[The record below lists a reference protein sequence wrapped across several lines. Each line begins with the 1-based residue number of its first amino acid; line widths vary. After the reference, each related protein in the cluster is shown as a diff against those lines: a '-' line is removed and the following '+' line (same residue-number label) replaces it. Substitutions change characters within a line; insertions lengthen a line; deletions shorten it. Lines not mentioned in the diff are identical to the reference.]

1 MGMKKTKLA
10 LTLLFLF
17 LCTGS
22 AFAQPKAPNLEYV
35 RGDVLVLLEAPGGA
49 SGVESQAE
57 TIAEATG
64 SRVMNTYKAIAEA
77 TGKSIVRL
85 KAADKSADELL
96 SEVRRIPGVL
106 GATPNFIVKI
116 LRTPNDP
123 EFPSAWGMPRVK
135 APEAWELST
144 GSGEVYVAVLDTGIK
159 YDHED
164 LAGNMGR
171 DKDGN
176 FGRNLVGNN
185 ADPMDDNGHGTH
197 LAGIIGAVGDNAVG
211 TAGIN
216 WTVRLLGVKVL
227 DGNGAASFAHVIA
240 GLDYVLDQ
248 KKRGLNVRVANMAF
262 GGWTPAV
269 AEQDVDPLAVACKAV
284 ADAGVLLVAAA
295 GNEGQNIAAAGG
307 GYKGNAIYPAAFSFP
322 EMVTVAAVAKNG
334 ALARFSNFGP
344 AVDLAA
350 PGFEVPSTTLDG
362 AYGLLN
368 GTSAAAA
375 HVAGAAA
382 LLAAHASDLTAA
394 QLKERLLEYA
404 EPHQTLSGKVTSGGS
419 LNAGAA
425 LKNERGT
432 LKVSIAGPAS
442 ARWSLNGKGSYPNG
456 HILTGL
462 PVGKYTVSFSD
473 ADLWTKP
480 ANIAVTVTAD
490 AETAATG
497 IYRQQNASLWV
508 TIEGPEEARWTLNKK
523 DMYENDRTLG
533 KLAGRRTVSF
543 AEVPGWDTPAVQSV
557 TVPRNAP
564 LAVTGAYK
572 RQTGSVAVTFEGP
585 AEARWSIDGDGAY
598 ASGDTVENVP
608 VGNRTIRFSGVPHWD
623 TPEEIV
629 VLVAKGALVEAKG
642 AYVHQVGSIKVSID
656 GPKEASWTVNGRGL
670 YATGDTASNI
680 PVGAHTVSFSAVHN
694 WDNPAPVAVT
704 VERDAVLEIA
714 RAYARHLGSVSVTLN
729 GPAGAR
735 WSLEGVDGLL
745 ESGAV
750 RADLPVGEYTVV
762 FSDVQDWSTPERVK
776 VSVVKDTATREEAA
790 YAEHRGSVSVEI
802 AGPAEA
808 RWSLDGMGSYASGET
823 VKDVVVGKHTVS
835 FSEIPNWDK
844 PADLTVEVAKDA
856 VSAAKGAYAQH
867 KGSVQV
873 TIDGPAGAR
882 WSLNGEGSY
891 KDGETVKDLVVGEYT
906 VSFFDL
912 ADWDEPAAQ
921 NVSVTKDAV
930 SKLDVAFA
938 QHKGSVQVVFS
949 GPEEARWSLSG
960 KGNYASGET
969 IRDVVVG
976 TYTLS
981 FSQMKDW
988 DAPQDLLITV
998 AKDSLAKAEPA
1009 YKRHLGSVKATIDGP
1024 AEARWSLNG
1033 EGSYESGQ
1041 TVDKVA
1047 VGEHTVSFSEVVDW
1061 DKPGDMTVT
1070 VTKDALSAV
1079 DGSYVQHKGA
1089 VQVTFEGPADAR
1101 WSLSGEG
1108 SYTSGEVVAGL
1119 VVGEYTLSF
1128 SKMAGWDRPGDQKLV
1143 VGKDMT
1149 ATFEGTYTQHIGT
1162 VAVHIE
1168 GPSEAFW
1175 QIAGIEGTHASG
1187 DAAKALPVGE
1197 YVVSFSAVDGW
1208 DAPADQSVTVFRNV
1222 TAMATGAYARHTG
1235 SVSAVIEGP
1244 ETALWSLN
1252 GEGSHASGEVL
1263 QGLPAGEYVVSF
1275 SAIEGWDAPENQ
1287 TVTVTKG
1294 ELGSISAVY
1303 VQHTGSVS
1311 AVIEG
1316 PETALWSLNGEGSHA
1331 SGEVVRSLPVGDH
1344 VVAFAPVAGWDAPER
1359 KTVAVTKDELAS
1371 VSAVYVQ
1378 QTGSVSAVIEGP
1390 GNALWSLNGEGR
1402 HASGEVVQGLPVG
1415 EYVVSFAV
1423 VEGWDTPAEVTV
1435 SVAKDALSSVSAV
1448 YVQQT
1453 GSVSAVIDGPETAL
1467 WSLNGEGSYAS
1478 GEVVQGLPVGD
1489 HVVAFAPVAGWDAPE
1504 RKTVAVTKDEL
1515 ASVSAVYV
1523 QQTGSV
1529 SAVIEGPENA
1539 LWSLNGEGRHASGEV
1554 VQSLPVGEY
1563 VVSFAVVEGWDT
1575 PAEVTVSVAKDVLSS
1590 ATGVYVQHAV
1600 EEPVKEE
1607 PAATEEPKAEEPT
1620 VEEVKEEAATE
1631 APAATEEPKAEE
1643 PAVEEVKEE
1652 AATEAPAATEEPKAE
1667 GPAVEE
1673 VKEEAKTEEPAA
1685 AEEPKAEGPAVEEV
1699 KEEAA
1704 TEAPAATEEPKA
1716 EGPAVEEVKEE
1727 AKTEE
1732 SAAAEEP
1739 KAEEPA
1745 VEEVKEEAATE
1756 APAATE
1762 EPKAEGPAVEEVKEE
1777 AKTEESAAAEE
1788 PKAEEPAVE
1797 EVKEEAATE
1806 TPAATE
1812 EPKAEGPAVEEV
1824 KEEAKTEESAAAE
1837 EPKAE
1842 ERAVEEV
1849 KEEAVTEAP
1858 AATEEPKAE
1867 ESVVEK
1873 TEEAVTEV
1881 VGDQAAK
1888 AEEAAQEVALEV
1900 VEAVKEKVEEVKEA
1914 VSEEPAVEEMKE
1926 EVATGEPAAVE
1937 EPKADEPETTAEAL
1951 PEAPSPQNPAPTS
1964 APGETLTERPSAGST
1979 AAPCD

>member
-1 MGMKKTKLA
+1 MVMGMKKTKLA
-10 LTLLFLF
+10 LILLFLF

-49 SGVESQAE
+49 SGVENQAE

-77 TGKSIVRL
+77 TGKSIIRL
-85 KAADKSADELL
+85 KSAEKSVDELL

-248 KKRGLNVRVANMAF
+248 KQRGLNVRVANMAF

-284 ADAGVLLVAAA
+284 VDAGVLLVAAA

-362 AYGLLN
+362 AYGLLS

-523 DMYENDRTLG
+523 DMYESDRTLG
-533 KLAGRRTVSF
+533 RLAGRRTVSF
-543 AEVPGWDTPAVQSV
+543 AEVPGWDTPAAQSV

-585 AEARWSIDGDGAY
+585 AEARWSIDGEGAY

-762 FSDVQDWSTPERVK
+762 FSDVQDWYTPERVK
-776 VSVVKDTATREEAA
+776 VSVVKDTATRAEAA

-802 AGPAEA
+802 DGPAEA
-808 RWSLDGMGSYASGET
+808 RWSLDGKGSFASGET

-835 FSEIPNWDK
+835 FSGIANWDK
-844 PADLTVEVAKDA
+844 PADLSVEVAKDA

-921 NVSVTKDAV
+921 TVSVTKDAV
-930 SKLDVAFA
+930 SKLDVAFV

-960 KGNYASGET
+960 KGSYASGET

-1009 YKRHLGSVKATIDGP
+1009 YKRHLGAVKATIDGP

-1041 TVDKVA
+1041 TVDKVV
-1047 VGEHTVSFSEVVDW
+1047 VGEHTVSFSEVADW

-1070 VTKDALSAV
+1070 VTKDAVSAV

-1101 WSLSGEG
+1101 WSLNGEG
-1108 SYTSGEVVAGL
+1108 SYTSGEVVGGL

-1168 GPSEAFW
+1168 GPSDASW

-1187 DAAKALPVGE
+1187 DAAKALPVGD
-1197 YVVSFSAVDGW
+1197 YTVNFSAVDGW
-1208 DAPADQSVTVFRNV
+1208 DAPEDQSVTVFRNV
-1222 TAMATGAYARHTG
+1222 TAMATGAYVRHTG

-1244 ETALWSLN
+1244 EAALWSLN
-1252 GEGSHASGEVL
+1252 GEG
-1263 QGLPAGEYVVSF
+1263 
-1275 SAIEGWDAPENQ
+1275 N
-1287 TVTVTKG
+1287 
-1294 ELGSISAVY
+1294 
-1303 VQHTGSVS
+1303 
-1311 AVIEG
+1311 
-1316 PETALWSLNGEGSHA
+1316 HA
-1331 SGEVVRSLPVGDH
+1331 SGEVVRGLPVGDH
-1344 VVAFAPVAGWDAPER
+1344 VVAFAPVAGWDAPEQ
-1359 KTVAVTKDELAS
+1359 KTVAVTKDELTS
-1371 VSAVYVQ
+1371 VPAVYVQ

-1390 GNALWSLNGEGR
+1390 ENALWSLNGEGSY
-1402 HASGEVVQGLPVG
+1402 ASGEVVQGLPVG

-1575 PAEVTVSVAKDVLSS
+1575 PAEVTVSVAKDALSS
-1590 ATGVYVQHAV
+1590 ATGVYVQHAA

-1607 PAATEEPKAEEPT
+1607 PAATEEPKAEEPAVEEVKEEAAT
-1620 VEEVKEEAATE
+1620 EAPAATEEPKAEEPAVEEVKEEAATE

-1673 VKEEAKTEEPAA
+1673 VKEEAKAEEPAA
-1685 AEEPKAEGPAVEEV
+1685 AEEPKAEKPAVEEV

-1704 TEAPAATEEPKA
+1704 TEAPAAT
-1716 EGPAVEEVKEE
+1716 
-1727 AKTEE
+1727 
-1732 SAAAEEP
+1732 EEP

-1762 EPKAEGPAVEEVKEE
+1762 EPKAEEPAVEEVKEEAATEALAATEEPKAEEVKEE

-1788 PKAEEPAVE
+1788 PKAE
-1797 EVKEEAATE
+1797 
-1806 TPAATE
+1806 
-1812 EPKAEGPAVEEV
+1812 G
-1824 KEEAKTEESAAAE
+1824 S
-1837 EPKAE
+1837 
-1842 ERAVEEV
+1842 AVEEV

-1888 AEEAAQEVALEV
+1888 AEEAAQEVASEV

-1914 VSEEPAVEEMKE
+1914 VSEEPAVEEVKE
-1926 EVATGEPAAVE
+1926 EAATEEPAVVEEPKAEAPAAEEVKTEAVAETPAAVE